1 MCQPKSQMICQ
12 LKSMTRT
19 GAKELDDQIR
29 KWIRWDRCPSTYCQ
43 IMDAVKNQ
51 DWETLRKRL
60 CNRITF
66 GTAGLRA
73 CMRAGFDSMNELV
86 VIQAAQGLC
95 EYIKTQYPNSEDW
108 KEKAVVFGYDGRYN
122 SQRFAELSAVVFLN
136 NGFRVYL
143 FQRLVATPFVP
154 YTILRLGCLAGV
166 MVTAS
171 HNPKEDNGYKVYW
184 TNGAQI
190 IPPHDAGIQ
199 QSIMDNL
206 EPKPESWDETALCC
220 SDFLDDP
227 YDAVVPFYYD
237 AIKRSFSCQ
246 LLEMNGTCQISFTY
260 TAMHGV
266 GYPYVKQAFEKVR
279 LKPFIPVVEQ
289 VEADPDF
296 PTTLMPNPEEGK
308 TSLQLSIQ
316 TAKQNKSEIIL
327 ANDPDADRLAVAE
340 IGENGNY
347 SLFTGNKLGALLGWW
362 SLQNYKS
369 RNPDADVSKCAM
381 IASTVS
387 SKILGSMA
395 KEEDFEFYETLTGF
409 KWMGNKAIELQQ
421 AGKTVLFAFEEAIG
435 FMVGTTVLDKD
446 GVSAAAHVATM
457 ACYLRRTQC
466 MTLRE
471 KLREIYE
478 TYGFHESVCSYVIC
492 RCPSVIARI
501 FQRLRTFD
509 TDKPDTYPTSIMDG
523 TYEIAHVRDLTT
535 GYDSSTSDKKATI
548 PTSSSS
554 QMITFTFKNGVVVTL
569 RTSGTEPKMKYYAEI
584 VGKPEEKNWLKL
596 TNTLNTM
603 VEAIVDEFYQ
613 PAKNNL
619 ERKKD

>member
-1 MCQPKSQMICQ
+1 MCQPTSQMICQ
-12 LKSMTRT
+12 LKNMSLS
-19 GAKELDDQIR
+19 GDPELDGQIR
-29 KWIRWDRCPSTYCQ
+29 KWIRWDRCPSTSCQ
-43 IMDAVKNQ
+43 IMDAVKAQ

-86 VIQAAQGLC
+86 VIQTAQGLC
-95 EYIKTQYPNSEDW
+95 EYIKAQYPNAEDQ
-108 KEKAVVFGYDGRYN
+108 KERGIVFGYDGRYN
-122 SQRFAELSAVVFLN
+122 SHRFAELSAIVFLN
-136 NGFRVYL
+136 NDFRVYL
-143 FQRLVATPFVP
+143 FKRLVATPLVP

-199 QSIMDNL
+199 QSIMENL
-206 EPKPESWDETALCC
+206 EPKSENWDDTALCC
-220 SDFLDDP
+220 SDILDDP
-227 YDAVVPFYYD
+227 YDAVVPFYFD
-237 AIKRSFSCQ
+237 ALKRNFSCQ
-246 LLEMNGTCQISFTY
+246 LLEMNGKCPISFTY
-260 TAMHGV
+260 SAMHGV
-266 GYPYVKQAFEKVR
+266 GHPYVKQAFEKVR
-279 LKPFIPVVEQ
+279 LKPFVSVVEQ
-289 VEADPDF
+289 AEADPEF
-296 PTTLMPNPEEGK
+296 PTTPMPNPEEGK

-316 TAKQNKSEIIL
+316 TAKQNQSEVIL

-340 IGENGNY
+340 IGEDGSYKLFSGNE
-347 SLFTGNKLGALLGWW
+347 LGALLGWW
-362 SLQNYKS
+362 SLENYRT
-369 RNPDADVSKCAM
+369 RNPDADLSKCAM

-387 SKILGSMA
+387 SKFLRSMA
-395 KEEDFEFYETLTGF
+395 KEEGFEFHETLTGF

-435 FMVGTTVLDKD
+435 FMVGTAVLDKD
-446 GVSAAAHVATM
+446 GVSAAAHTATM
-457 ACYLRRTQC
+457 ACYLRCTQC
-466 MTLRE
+466 MTLQE
-471 KLREIYE
+471 KLREIFE
-478 TYGFHESVCSYVIC
+478 KYGFHSSVCSYVIC
-492 RCPSVIARI
+492 RCPPVIERI
-501 FQRLRTFD
+501 FHRLRNFD
-509 TDKPDTYPTSIMDG
+509 DDQPNTYPKSILNG
-523 TYEIAHVRDLTT
+523 TYEIEHVRDLTT
-535 GYDSSTSDKKATI
+535 GYDSSTSDKKATL

-569 RTSGTEPKMKYYAEI
+569 RTSGTEPKVKYYAEI

-603 VEAIVDEFYQ
+603 VEAIVEEFYQ